1 VTRTEPAKWL
11 FKEEPEV
18 YNFSDLERDG
28 TTLWQGINNPLARK
42 NLRNVTIG
50 DRALYYH
57 TGKERAIV
65 GEMQITEGPMPDP
78 DSDDSKAVVVRVEAA
93 GRWPVPLTLERIKKD
108 KVLAAWDLVRLPRLS
123 VVPISPAQWE
133 RLQELRET

>member
-1 VTRTEPAKWL
+1 VTRTESPKWL

-28 TTLWQGINNPLARK
+28 SVLWQGVNNPLARK
-42 NLRNVTIG
+42 NLRSVTVG

-65 GEMQITEGPMPDP
+65 GEMLVTQGPMPDP
-78 DSDDSKAVVVRVEAA
+78 DSDDPKAVVVRVEASN
-93 GRWPVPLTLERIKKD
+93 RWPAPLTLERIKKD
-108 KVLAAWDLVRLPRLS
+108 KLLASWDLVRLPRLS
-123 VVPISPAQWE
+123 VVPISPAQWQ
-133 RLQELRET
+133 RLEELREM